1 MILITRHAPGE
12 GPGYL
17 AEFLSRQGLPCR
29 IVKIDENEP
38 LPESL
43 AEFSGLVLMGGPM
56 SVNDPLPWIPKVL
69 DLVREA
75 MDADK
80 PVLGHC
86 LGGQLMSKALGGS
99 VGRNPVKEIGWL
111 PVQALPNDAAKTWLG
126 GLGPTFEVFHWHGE
140 TFSIPAGATHF
151 LKSDACANQGF
162 AMGKALGLQCHIEMT
177 PSMVRSWAESG
188 RHEIAVP
195 SDTVQSAQDMT
206 AQLEARIQKLQ
217 RAADIVYTRWI
228 QGL

>member
-17 AEFLSRQGLPCR
+17 AEFLARQGLPYR
-29 IVKIDENEP
+29 LIKIDENEP

-56 SVNDPLPWIPKVL
+56 SVNDPLPWIPPVL
-69 DLVREA
+69 HLVREA

-86 LGGQLMSKALGGS
+86 LGGQLMSQALGGA

-111 PVQALPNDAAKTWLG
+111 PVQALDNDRARAWLG
-126 GLGPTFEVFHWHGE
+126 DLGPTFEVFHWHGE
-140 TFSIPAGATHF
+140 TFSIPPGATHI
-151 LKSDACANQGF
+151 LASGACANQGF
-162 AMGKALGLQCHIEMT
+162 VIGKALGLQCHVEMT
-177 PSMVRSWAESG
+177 ASMVRRWAECG
-188 RHEIAVP
+188 RQEIAHP
-195 SDTVQSAQDMT
+195 CATVQSAQAMT
-206 AQLEARIQKLQ
+206 TQLDTRIRKLQ
-217 RAADIVYTRWI
+217 RVADVVYARWI